1 MCYNEKWIFFLI
13 LTLSR
18 ISFTSMM
25 TILLPENVSL
35 TTQQVVVDE
44 TLSVS
49 LRSALPTAVCP
60 SCGHTSQR
68 VHSRYQRRPSDLPV
82 SGRPVRLTI
91 EVRRFFC
98 DHVGCPRKTFAEQM
112 PSLVR
117 PHAQRTQRLQLALQ
131 ELGLALGGEAGAR
144 WGSRWGLPSSPDSLL
159 RLVRQAQPP
168 AQKAATIVGI
178 DDWAYKRRLRYG
190 TMICDLE
197 TRTPLD
203 LLPDRSV
210 QTVCTWFEQHPEVEI
225 ISRDRWSEYATAAQK
240 GAPQALQVAD
250 RWHLLNNLVEQL
262 THLLARQRSQ
272 VRQKTATVLQDN
284 SQAVSAPV
292 AQRQDQY
299 SQIQALHQFGLAPA
313 HIARR
318 VGLSERTVYRWLA
331 QQAAPHGRHHARQTS
346 VIDPYKAYV
355 LRRWQE
361 GCRKGSQLCRELKAQ
376 GYRGSERAVYRYL
389 SFLQETLLP
398 AEQAP
403 TSTAAQP
410 EAFSAK
416 QAVWLLIRQP
426 EELDEQQRQ
435 ALASICQ
442 ASPEIEKA
450 YQLAQSFRSMLRLR
464 QGKERLDGWLQEA
477 IQSGLPELQHFAAGI
492 QRDKAAV
499 QAGLSLPYSNGP
511 VEGHINRLKLI
522 KRSMYGRANFDLLR
536 QRVLQAS

>member
-1 MCYNEKWIFFLI
+1 MIP
-13 LTLSR
+13 
-18 ISFTSMM
+18 
-25 TILLPENVSL
+25 ILLPENVSL
-35 TTQQVVVDE
+35 IPQQVMVDE

-60 SCGHTSQR
+60 SCGHSSQR

-82 SGRPVRLTI
+82 SGRPVCLII

-98 DHVGCPRKTFAEQM
+98 DQVGCPRTTFAEQM

-117 PHAQRTQRLQLALQ
+117 PHAQRTQRLQSQLQ

-144 WGSRWGLPSSPDSLL
+144 WGKRWGMPSSPDSLL

-168 AQKAATIVGI
+168 AKKAATMVGI
-178 DDWAYKRRLRYG
+178 DDWAYTRRLRYG
-190 TMICDLE
+190 TIICDLE
-197 TRTPLD
+197 TRKPLD

-210 QTVCTWFEQHPEVEI
+210 QTVCTWLEQHPEVEI

-250 RWHLLNNLVEQL
+250 RWHVLNNLVEHL

-272 VRQKTATVLQDN
+272 IRQQTATGLQDKP
-284 SQAVSAPV
+284 QAVSAPV

-299 SQIQALHQFGLAPA
+299 RQIQALHQLGLAPA
-313 HIARR
+313 QIARR

-331 QQAAPHGRHHARQTS
+331 KLAAPEGRHQARGAS
-346 VIDPYKAYV
+346 VLDPYQAYV

-361 GCRKGSQLCRELKAQ
+361 GCRKGSQLCQELKAQ
-376 GYRGSERAVYRYL
+376 GYRGSQRAVYRYL

-403 TSTAAQP
+403 TNTAAQP

-416 QAVWLLIRQP
+416 QAVWWLIRQP
-426 EELDEQQRQ
+426 EELDEPQRQ
-435 ALASICQ
+435 ALAKICQ
-442 ASPEIEKA
+442 VSPEIEKA

-464 QGKERLDGWLQEA
+464 QGNERLDGWLQEA
-477 IQSGLPELQHFAAGI
+477 FQSGLPELQQFAAGI

-499 QAGLSLPYSNGP
+499 QAGLSLTYSNGP